1 MRAYEPEWKRTTQ
14 WFPRFTFHLGFQ
26 QVRVHFVSWQ
36 EGKNMLERWKKE
48 LFLLASPAQFWEHS
62 KTTRQPWSHGCSA
75 RGEQGGKKS
84 RKNGGKGSQKKR
96 QLFSKHFDISNIC
109 HSFSLQSL
117 LMFIKVLL
125 EGRVL
130 GWNLRFTSWQM
141 RIFVS
146 NL

>member
-1 MRAYEPEWKRTTQ
+1 MEKNNSVIPQIYVSS
-14 WFPRFTFHLGFQ
+14 WFPASQSAFCILTGRKKYA
-26 QVRVHFVSWQ
+26 
-36 EGKNMLERWKKE
+36 GKMEKN

-62 KTTRQPWSHGCSA
+62 KTTRQPWPHGCSA

-84 RKNGGKGSQKKR
+84 RKKPGGKRSQKKR

-117 LMFIKVLL
+117 LMFVKVLL